1 MRPDALKSIPSFHR
15 LLNVNTSFSWTM
27 IHLMSCKV
35 HWAMWCRTVNS
46 GKPVHFG
53 FVWIG
58 RKKWREICAN
68 EPRPIF
74 CSYCWRCFLFF
85 NIFSFISN
93 SLSTLPFGA
102 TICSVYWS
110 SKLPHCSF
118 YGLCLRFMSSVVWQ
132 YNVCCVCPLER
143 EGMQEKQCWNIE
155 ITFPSGIVYSS
166 SCYTPRIN
174 RSILNHHWGNL
185 SAWGPHLIFIRGKW
199 GKSFVELINQLMN
212 A

>member
-85 NIFSFISN
+85 KYIFIYQQLFVYSAFWNNYLFGILIVQIT
-93 SLSTLPFGA
+93 SLLLLWIVP
-102 TICSVYWS
+102 SVY
-110 SKLPHCSF
+110 
-118 YGLCLRFMSSVVWQ
+118 V
-132 YNVCCVCPLER
+132 VCCVTVQCLLCVSSWERRYAREAMLEHR
-143 EGMQEKQCWNIE
+143 NHISLW
-155 ITFPSGIVYSS
+155 Y
-166 SCYTPRIN
+166 
-174 RSILNHHWGNL
+174 SIL
-185 SAWGPHLIFIRGKW
+185 
-199 GKSFVELINQLMN
+199 ELMLHTSN
-212 A
+212 